1 MTPRL
6 YKAFLIKQEDRAN
19 LLLLFVILSSFHTLL
34 LSQSCNLF
42 FANFPF
48 QVFDKIR
55 HCKYLIYKFSNF
67 NRKYSVISILSLL
80 SLLVSGPRVLKIDLL
95 FVKVVYLS
103 TCIEP
108 VWWCITLVSH
118 KSVGQPC
125 QVVPVVVP

>member
-1 MTPRL
+1 MDSQYFGKNEFTTS
-6 YKAFLIKQEDRAN
+6 
-19 LLLLFVILSSFHTLL
+19 LSNSLKHPYSPF
-34 LSQSCNLF
+34 LSQNCILF
-42 FANFPF
+42 SANRLF